1 MRDLLFTKAAPA
13 AFANTSSFCPRIP
26 RRVSPPARSG
36 ISRHIFSAQR
46 CSTWSKNQE
55 RKEGCSTWNIKRK
68 GQWEEQ
74 MFHVEQCRGRK
85 RKNQLKCKAKKK
97 KPDQKR
103 PKKYRPKRR
112 YFYSMRVVARTTPKM
127 KRIKIAVSRAA
138 TRVAWRERAAGFTR
152 TARITPQRRLSSR
165 TCPRSV
171 RTGYPATCCRERGK
185 SCRPACRRL
194 RVCRCRGRRPTR

>member
-26 RRVSPPARSG
+26 RRAFSPARSG

-46 CSTWSKNQE
+46 CSTW
-55 RKEGCSTWNIKRK
+55 NIK
-68 GQWEEQ
+68 EER
-74 MFHVEQCRGRK
+74 VAEGVNVPRGTMSGK
-85 RKNQLKCKAKKK
+85 KEKNQLKCKAKKK

-103 PKKYRPKRR
+103 QKKYRPKRR
-112 YFYSMRVVARTTPKM
+112 YFYPMRTVARTTPKM
-127 KRIKIAVSRAA
+127 KRIKIAVFRAA
-138 TRVAWRERAAGFTR
+138 ARAAWRERAA
-152 TARITPQRRLSSR
+152 RITPRRRLSSR

-171 RTGYPATCCRERGK
+171 RTGYPATCCRVRGK

-194 RVCRCRGRRPTR
+194 RICRCRGRRPTR